1 MKTGLQTAPPPQ
13 GLRGSERRRPVA
25 GCRSVL
31 RRGALAACAW
41 TLIAAPGL
49 LGAQTAAPP
58 SPLKGSGTTA
68 GAAGAARPSG
78 SVSAVG
84 AVGSVGS
91 VGAVS
96 AVGAVGAMGT
106 AGISGISQAIKEVRL
121 SMPVAGRIEGLMVR
135 EGSFVQAGDVLLHLD
150 RTIEELEVR
159 RRKLLLEDR
168 SRLEELRQ
176 RERTLSEQVAGLR
189 ELEKLGGAS
198 RKQLEDETLT
208 LNAVAAE
215 RGALEEAKRR
225 EAVELELAQETYE
238 RRHLRSPI
246 SGVVTRIALREGESV
261 VPHEPVVWVV
271 DVRRVRFMGTVP
283 AAEGQ
288 ALRSG
293 MTVRVE
299 FGSAPSPLVRP
310 ARLVFVSPVADPSS
324 GLVEVI
330 AEIDN
335 RDGSL
340 RPGLSGRL
348 KY

>member
-1 MKTGLQTAPPPQ
+1 
-13 GLRGSERRRPVA
+13 
-25 GCRSVL
+25 
-31 RRGALAACAW
+31 
-41 TLIAAPGL
+41 
-49 LGAQTAAPP
+49 
-58 SPLKGSGTTA
+58 
-68 GAAGAARPSG
+68 
-78 SVSAVG
+78 
-84 AVGSVGS
+84 
-91 VGAVS
+91 
-96 AVGAVGAMGT
+96 MGT

-299 FGSAPSPLVRP
+299 FGSAQSPLVRP

>member
-1 MKTGLQTAPPPQ
+1 MKTGLQTEPPPQ
-13 GLRGSERRRPVA
+13 GHGGLETRRPVA
-25 GCRSVL
+25 GCRSGL
-31 RRGALAACAW
+31 RRGALAVCAW
-41 TLIAAPGL
+41 ALIAAPGM
-49 LGAQTAAPP
+49 LGAQTAAPT
-58 SPLKGSGTTA
+58 SALRGSGTTA
-68 GAAGAARPSG
+68 GTA
-78 SVSAVG
+78 
-84 AVGSVGS
+84 
-91 VGAVS
+91 
-96 AVGAVGAMGT
+96 GT

-176 RERTLSEQVAGLR
+176 RERTLGEQVAGLR
-189 ELEKLGGAS
+189 ALEKLGGAS

-299 FGSAPSPLVRP
+299 FGSAQSPLVRP